1 MVDSHRL
8 EGNKNKKVPFSRR
21 ERARVERPRSGRVKT
36 LKEASHHSVLSSLEW
51 SFLMKSERR
60 YEAQSPR
67 NIYIYTH
74 NHRSNYYFPPLLSF
88 LSLRSPSSLLVIR
101 VIRGFSFLERRD
113 FVSYSLVKTRRK
125 RVIIRLLNHSQPR
138 QIALGRVSLAESCV
152 FPPSSS
158 RRIGERGLN
167 YRKKLQQVS
176 RVMDGVIWLICLAIC
191 VDDDFCLG
199 F

>member
-36 LKEASHHSVLSSLEW
+36 LKEASHHSALSSLEW

-74 NHRSNYYFPPLLSF
+74 VTIVPIIISLHSFPFFLFDHPLP
-88 LSLRSPSSLLVIR
+88 SL
-101 VIRGFSFLERRD
+101 
-113 FVSYSLVKTRRK
+113 
-125 RVIIRLLNHSQPR
+125 
-138 QIALGRVSLAESCV
+138 
-152 FPPSSS
+152 
-158 RRIGERGLN
+158 
-167 YRKKLQQVS
+167 
-176 RVMDGVIWLICLAIC
+176 
-191 VDDDFCLG
+191 
-199 F
+199 